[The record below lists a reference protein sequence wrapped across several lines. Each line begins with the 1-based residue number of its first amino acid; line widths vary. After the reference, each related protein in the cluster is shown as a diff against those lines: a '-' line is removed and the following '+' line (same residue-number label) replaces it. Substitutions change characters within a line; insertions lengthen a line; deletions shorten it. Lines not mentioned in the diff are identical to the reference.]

1 MSPMGGMER
10 PVDRGDRR
18 GREIL
23 TELGRETRQGRLAR
37 GLSQDEVSNSVG
49 IPQSQLSLIERGLLA
64 DVPLLTMSRLLA
76 AVGLELSAK
85 AYPGGQPLRD
95 AAHLALMER
104 LHTKISP
111 RLVWRTEVPLPIAG
125 DQRAWDACVGTRPP
139 VIGVEAETRPRDMQE
154 LERRLALKKR
164 DGRVER
170 VILLL
175 ADTRWNRALV
185 RAHRDRLLASFP
197 IPADVALAALAAGR
211 DPGGDAVILL

>member
-1 MSPMGGMER
+1 MGNLER

-23 TELGRETRQGRLAR
+23 VELGRAIRGARLAR
-37 GLSQDEVSNSVG
+37 GLSQQDLGRATG
-49 IPQSQLSLIERGLLA
+49 IAQSQVSLIERGLRSR
-64 DVPLLTMSRLLA
+64 VPLLTTSRLLA
-76 AVGLELSAK
+76 AVRLELSAK

-104 LHTKISP
+104 LRSRISP
-111 RLVWRTEVPLPIAG
+111 RLSWRTEVPLPIPG
-125 DQRAWDACVGTRPP
+125 DQRAWDACLGTRPP
-139 VIGVEAETRPRDMQE
+139 VIGVEAETRPRDVQE

-164 DGRVER
+164 DGGVDR

-175 ADTRWNRALV
+175 ADSRWNRTLL
-185 RAHRDRLLASFP
+185 RAHRQRLLASFP
-197 IPADVALAALAAGR
+197 IPGNVALEALAAGR